1 MNRVLLAGIVGGIVM
16 FVWSAISHM
25 VLQIGEAGISTL
37 PQEESL
43 TAAMRENVRE
53 PGFYFFPGMDMSRQ
67 ATPEER
73 SAWEAKIKS
82 GPAGILVVD
91 PDGYEPMPPST
102 LIVELITNI
111 VAATLA
117 AFVIVKT
124 AGALGSRIVDALIFG
139 LVAWFSISISYWNW
153 YKFPTAFVIAE
164 GVDLAVGWT
173 LAGIAMAIILKG
185 VRPQQP
191 ARAGFAPTPAS

>member
-1 MNRVLLAGIVGGIVM
+1 
-16 FVWSAISHM
+16 
-25 VLQIGEAGISTL
+25 
-37 PQEESL
+37 
-43 TAAMRENVRE
+43 
-53 PGFYFFPGMDMSRQ
+53 MDMSRQ
-67 ATPEER
+67 TTPEEQT
-73 SAWEAKIKS
+73 AWEAKIRS

-91 PDGYEPMPPST
+91 PDGYEPMSPST
-102 LIVELITNI
+102 LVVELLTNI

-124 AGALGSRIVDALIFG
+124 ASAYGSRIVDALIFG

-173 LAGIAMAIILKG
+173 LAGIAMGFILKG
-185 VRPQQP
+185 SRSKEP
-191 ARAGFAPTPAS
+191 ARAGFAPTPAP